1 MLVYFNKT
9 KDTYHLPFSQA
20 GQISFEHS
28 EALTQS
34 PPLHR
39 DLYLND
45 FEDLALCFQPEN
57 IKNKNTLTIVEWKT
71 NLGPDLEKVFN
82 VPRILNLPFSNVP
95 HTIKFGSKVRRNNEN
110 LTVRCVCQWNNIL
123 LADQEQNLELI
134 YIGCKLAEQ
143 TKQSSNS
150 INRI

>member
-9 KDTYHLPFSQA
+9 KDTYHLRFSQA

-57 IKNKNTLTIVEWKT
+57 IKNKNTLTIV
-71 NLGPDLEKVFN
+71 
-82 VPRILNLPFSNVP
+82 
-95 HTIKFGSKVRRNNEN
+95 
-110 LTVRCVCQWNNIL
+110 CQQMYGIVITTLFFQDWSGRQPWSRPGKSVQCSSDPEF
-123 LADQEQNLELI
+123 AFFK
-134 YIGCKLAEQ
+134 C
-143 TKQSSNS
+143 SSNNQIRLKS
-150 INRI
+150 A

>member
-9 KDTYHLPFSQA
+9 KDTYHLRFFQA

-45 FEDLALCFQPEN
+45 FEDLVLCFQPEN
-57 IKNKNTLTIVEWKT
+57 IKNKNTLTIVANKTINVWYCDHHSFLPRLEWKT

-110 LTVRCVCQWNNIL
+110 LTVRYVCQWNNIL
-123 LADQEQNLELI
+123 LADQE
-134 YIGCKLAEQ
+134 
-143 TKQSSNS
+143 
-150 INRI
+150 